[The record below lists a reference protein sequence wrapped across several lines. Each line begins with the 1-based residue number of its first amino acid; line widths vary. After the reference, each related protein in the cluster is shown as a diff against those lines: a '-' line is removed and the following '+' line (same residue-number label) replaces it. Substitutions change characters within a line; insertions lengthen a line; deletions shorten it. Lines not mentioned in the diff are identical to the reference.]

1 VQKSHRNRGFRLTGN
16 RLPAPNNSAIVASEN
31 LRPFNPADAGTPE
44 KEWLALLQGAQ
55 EWSPR
60 RGPLLVVAPHPDDEV
75 LGAGGL
81 IQSWAAAGQPV
92 SILSVTDG
100 EAADSGWQGLDRIR
114 RKELQEALRTLAPIH
129 VSVQRTAIPGGKV
142 VDHANKLRGVLTERA
157 TSDATIVAPYE
168 QDGHPDHAVVGRV
181 CREVARASGVPLVS
195 YPVWAWHHTQPR
207 SVRSLRWVR
216 FSLSAA
222 ARRSK
227 ARALLCFKSQLRP
240 PSAAAIV
247 PPHLLACFQRPY
259 EAFVL

>member
-1 VQKSHRNRGFRLTGN
+1 MVSSG
-16 RLPAPNNSAIVASEN
+16 EN
-31 LRPFNPADAGTPE
+31 LRPYDPAPVGAPE
-44 KEWLALLQGAQ
+44 AQWLALLKGAQ

-60 RGPLLVVAPHPDDEV
+60 HGPLIVVAPHPDEV

-100 EAADSGWQGLDRIR
+100 EAADGACTGLDRIR
-114 RKELQEALRTLAPIH
+114 RSELQDAVRMLTRTH
-129 VSVQRTAIPGGKV
+129 VSVQRAAIPDGKV
-142 VDHANKLRGVLTERA
+142 VDHANKLRGVLTQCA

-168 QDGHPDHAVVGRV
+168 QDGHPDREVVGRV
-181 CREVARASGVPLVS
+181 CREVARALRVPLVS
-195 YPVWAWHHTQPR
+195 YPIWAWHHTQPR

-227 ARALLCFKSQLRP
+227 ARALQCFKSQLRP
-240 PSAAAIV
+240 ASGAPIV
-247 PPHLLACFQRPY
+247 PAHVLAYFQRPY
-259 EAFVL
+259 EAFLL